1 MSKALDEKA
10 AEALRQLGHTE
21 DEIAENEKLWHEER
35 SKAEP
40 PAATG
45 QDLRGVGISPSGMET
60 DITTGEELA
69 DFTAAAP
76 PPETSASSPAP
87 GQQPA
92 AAVVPQPVT
101 PPPA

>member
-1 MSKALDEKA
+1 MHYLSKRFL
-10 AEALRQLGHTE
+10 LSRYLGHTE
-21 DEIAENEKLWHEER
+21 DEITDNERLWHEER

-60 DITTGEELA
+60 DITTGEEMA

-76 PPETSASSPAP
+76 PPDLTGGAAAP

-92 AAVVPQPVT
+92 AAVVPAPVT